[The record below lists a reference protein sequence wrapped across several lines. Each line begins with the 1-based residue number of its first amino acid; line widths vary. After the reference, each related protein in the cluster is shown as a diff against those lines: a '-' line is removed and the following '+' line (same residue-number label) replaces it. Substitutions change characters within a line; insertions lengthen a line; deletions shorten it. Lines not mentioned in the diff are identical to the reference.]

1 MRSLLKNYAS
11 RLDFALRV
19 VDPLLIVATGY
30 VAHRIYLDDW
40 DPPARYLT
48 ALAAAAFLGFA
59 AFPAVGLYQSRR
71 GTSFVDEVAG
81 LFLAW
86 LLIHTFYRV
95 DTKGLENIPDEGP
108 CIVVCNH
115 VSFVDAVVIAAC
127 VRRPIRFVMDH
138 RIFRVPL
145 LSFIFRTMRTIPI
158 APAREDAAMKD
169 RAFAEA
175 AEALRNGEIVGIFP
189 EGKLTEDGELSR
201 FRPGVQQMLEATP
214 VPVVPMALSGL
225 WGSFFSRAYGGK
237 AMRRLR
243 GVFSR
248 IAFVVAPPVPAERVT
263 LDGLQSAVLAL
274 RGERR

>member
-1 MRSLLKNYAS
+1 M
-11 RLDFALRV
+11 V
-19 VDPLLIVATGY
+19 VSAGL
-30 VAHRIYLDDW
+30 
-40 DPPARYLT
+40 
-48 ALAAAAFLGFA
+48 
-59 AFPAVGLYQSRR
+59 AVGLLQ
-71 GTSFVDEVAG
+71 AG
-81 LFLAW
+81 LTIPQVFLVTALMNAAVALYIYGLVPEFLMRFLAW

-95 DTKGLENIPDEGP
+95 DTKGLENIPDDGP

-158 APAREDAAMKD
+158 APAKEDARMKE

-175 AEALRNGEIVGIFP
+175 ADALRNGEIVGIFP
-189 EGKLTEDGELSR
+189 EGQVDRRRRVEPVP
-201 FRPGVQQMLEATP
+201 PGVQQMLAATP

-248 IAFVVAPPVPAERVT
+248 IAFVVAPPVPPERVT
-263 LDGLQSAVLAL
+263 LDGLESMVLAL